1 MERLTDYLPAIG
13 QGMLTTVEIA
23 VFSIAGSV
31 PVALALGVARRSRNT
46 VLRSIAGSIVE
57 LLRGASV
64 LIYLFWVYYALPAVP
79 GMPHFDSVSVS
90 IIVLAL
96 VGGAYGA
103 EIVSGALQAVPRGQA
118 EASLALGLSKYR
130 TLSRVVVPQALS
142 QIVPAFASLAID
154 MVKWTS
160 VASFVGVQDLLSVA
174 NTIRTTTYAT
184 VSTYAGVGV
193 LYFLLCL
200 LTARLFARL
209 EYALPL
215 SRARR
220 AASRPQAVRGGPARL
235 LDSQGPQ
242 PQVGQT

>member
-1 MERLTDYLPAIG
+1 MEAFAAFLPAIG

-23 VFSIAGSV
+23 VFSIAGCMPVSLLLGIGRRAKNNLVRSV
-31 PVALALGVARRSRNT
+31 T
-46 VLRSIAGSIVE
+46 GSIVE

-64 LIYLFWVYYALPAVP
+64 LIYLFWVYYALPAIP
-79 GMPHFDSVSVS
+79 GMPHFDAVTVS
-90 IIVLAL
+90 IVVLAL

-103 EIVSGALQAVPRGQA
+103 EIVASALQAVPPGQA
-118 EASLALGLSKYR
+118 EASQALGLSKYR
-130 TLSRVVVPQALS
+130 TFTLVVIPQALS

-184 VSTYAGVGV
+184 VSTYAGVGI

-200 LTARLFARL
+200 LTSRFFAVV
-209 EYALPL
+209 EHNLPL
-215 SRARR
+215 NRALR
-220 AASRPQAVRGGPARL
+220 AAGPRSAASSATALVLNPRA
-235 LDSQGPQ
+235 SQS
-242 PQVGQT
+242 

>member
-1 MERLTDYLPAIG
+1 MERLTEFLPAIG

-23 VFSIAGSV
+23 VLSIAGAA
-31 PVALALGVARRSRNT
+31 PVSLALGIARRARNT
-46 VLRSIAGSIVE
+46 VVQSIAASIVE

-64 LIYLFWVYYALPAVP
+64 LIYLFWVYYALPALP
-79 GMPHFDSVSVS
+79 GMPHFDPLAVS

-103 EIVSGALQAVPRGQA
+103 EIVTSALQAVPRGQT
-118 EASLALGLSKYR
+118 EASAALGLSKYR
-130 TLSRVVVPQALS
+130 TFCHVVAPQALS

-184 VSTYAGVGV
+184 VSTYVGVGL
-193 LYFLLCL
+193 LYFVLCL
-200 LTARLFARL
+200 LTSWMFARL

-220 AASRPQAVRGGPARL
+220 AATTPGTARGGPAL
-235 LDSQGPQ
+235 HLDSRVSQ
-242 PQVGQT
+242 P

>member
-31 PVALALGVARRSRNT
+31 PVALALGIARRSRNT
-46 VLRSIAGSIVE
+46 VLRLIAGSIVE

-79 GMPHFDSVSVS
+79 GMPHFDRSPCRSS
-90 IIVLAL
+90 CWRS
-96 VGGAYGA
+96 
-103 EIVSGALQAVPRGQA
+103 SGAPMARRSYRARCRLCRADRPRP
-118 EASLALGLSKYR
+118 ALHSAFR
-130 TLSRVVVPQALS
+130 NTARFSRVVVPQALS

-184 VSTYAGVGV
+184 VGTYVGVGV

-220 AASRPQAVRGGPARL
+220 AASRPQAVRGGPALL

>member
-1 MERLTDYLPAIG
+1 MERFAEFLPAIG

-23 VFSIAGSV
+23 VFSILGSV
-31 PVALALGVARRSRNT
+31 PVALALGVARRARHPA
-46 VLRSIAGSIVE
+46 LRSISGSIVE

-79 GMPHFDSVSVS
+79 GMPHFDPVDVSVV
-90 IIVLAL
+90 VLAL

-103 EIVSGALQAVPRGQA
+103 EIVSSALQAVPRGQG
-118 EASLALGLSKYR
+118 EAGAALGLSKYR
-130 TLSRVVVPQALS
+130 TFSRVVIPQALS
-142 QIVPAFASLAID
+142 QIVPAFGSLAID

-184 VSTYAGVGV
+184 VITYAGVGL

-200 LTARLFARL
+200 LTSWLFARL

-220 AASRPQAVRGGPARL
+220 AAAAPGETHDRSALKLETGVPQ
-235 LDSQGPQ
+235 Q
-242 PQVGQT
+242 

>member
-1 MERLTDYLPAIG
+1 MEQFADFLPAIG

-23 VFSIAGSV
+23 VLSIAGSA
-31 PVALALGVARRSRNT
+31 PVALALGIARRARHT
-46 VLRSIAGSIVE
+46 ALRSVAGSIVE
-57 LLRGASV
+57 LLRGASA
-64 LIYLFWVYYALPAVP
+64 LIYLFWVYYALPAIP
-79 GMPHFDSVSVS
+79 GMPHFDPAVVT
-90 IIVLAL
+90 IVVLAL

-103 EIVSGALQAVPRGQA
+103 EIVSSALEAVPRGQV
-118 EASLALGLSKYR
+118 EASAALGLSKYR
-130 TLSRVVVPQALS
+130 LYSRVVLPQALS
-142 QIVPAFASLAID
+142 QIVPAFGSLAID

-184 VSTYAGVGV
+184 VSTYAGVGL

-200 LTARLFARL
+200 LTSWLFARL

-220 AASRPQAVRGGPARL
+220 AAAAPGEARGGPAL
-235 LDSQGPQ
+235 MLDTGVPQ
-242 PQVGQT
+242 P

>member
-1 MERLTDYLPAIG
+1 M
-13 QGMLTTVEIA
+13 
-23 VFSIAGSV
+23 
-31 PVALALGVARRSRNT
+31 
-46 VLRSIAGSIVE
+46 
-57 LLRGASV
+57 
-64 LIYLFWVYYALPAVP
+64 
-79 GMPHFDSVSVS
+79 
-90 IIVLAL
+90 
-96 VGGAYGA
+96 
-103 EIVSGALQAVPRGQA
+103 PRGQA

-130 TLSRVVVPQALS
+130 TFSRVVIPQALS

-174 NTIRTTTYAT
+174 NMIRTTTYAT
-184 VSTYAGVGV
+184 VSTYVGVGM

-220 AASRPQAVRGGPARL
+220 AASTPQAVRGGPALL
-235 LDSQGPQ
+235 LDLQGPQ
-242 PQVGQT
+242 PEVRQT

>member
-1 MERLTDYLPAIG
+1 MEALAEFLPAIG

-23 VFSIAGSV
+23 VLSIAGCMPVSLVLGIGRRAKNRFVRSV
-31 PVALALGVARRSRNT
+31 TGA
-46 VLRSIAGSIVE
+46 IVE

-79 GMPHFDSVSVS
+79 GMPRFDAVTVA
-90 IIVLAL
+90 IVVLSL

-103 EIVSGALQAVPRGQA
+103 EIVASALQAVPPGQA
-118 EASLALGLSKYR
+118 EASRALGLSKYR
-130 TLSRVVVPQALS
+130 TFTLVVIPQALS
-142 QIVPAFASLAID
+142 QIVPAFSSLAID

-184 VSTYAGVGV
+184 VSTYVGVGI

-200 LTARLFARL
+200 LTSRFFAFV
-209 EYALPL
+209 EHGLPL
-215 SRARR
+215 NRALR
-220 AASRPQAVRGGPARL
+220 AVGKPNAKAGTNALVLNPRAS
-235 LDSQGPQ
+235 Q
-242 PQVGQT
+242 P